1 MNQISLIGQQFNS
14 LSKEINMLEPHDSN
28 NKNSNS
34 VLIDID
40 SIAFNFGF
48 NKINEGGP
56 DHESDN
62 LISVQSNEQLV
73 FRSEIDGRSN
83 QNDIK
88 DEIMSKITPSMFR

>member
-1 MNQISLIGQQFNS
+1 
-14 LSKEINMLEPHDSN
+14 
-28 NKNSNS
+28 

-56 DHESDN
+56 DHESDI

-83 QNDIK
+83 
-88 DEIMSKITPSMFR
+88 